1 MIELND
7 DELNCEQEN
16 SQKVSDGFIE
26 DQRDARFIT
35 LQAMIDEVG
44 QDDVL
49 EIWKV
54 DIYQDENLQESI
66 IFNNRESTRDNEFI
80 DKNILPIRKAATI
93 PTTVP
98 ILKKTVHKRNLYG
111 HYIRRKSNQNTPE
124 TSPALD
130 ERPTIDERPAVD
142 ATDEIS
148 SNPQEKQINDSDTN
162 FILDR
167 SQIEEDETEK
177 EREINDINLQTVKN
191 LNRVITKGR
200 PPKQRYLSSVEKKQG
215 VQGRPKTRGSYK
227 CHVCNGIG
235 HNAAFHKNAEYFC
248 DITPEFR
255 LWKIFFSR
263 EIYVN
268 RIPGIF
274 GCRICGLEVT
284 YLISKQGPAISGF
297 LLKWDMRQSFR
308 STTQI

>member
-54 DIYQDENLQESI
+54 VDIRNERKNHDIYQDENLQESI

-235 HNAAFHKNAEYFC
+235 HNAAFHKNAGNKYSAVEYAVRG
-248 DITPEFR
+248 PP
-255 LWKIFFSR
+255 L
-263 EIYVN
+263 
-268 RIPGIF
+268 
-274 GCRICGLEVT
+274 T
-284 YLISKQGPAISGF
+284 YNKGHHRKLA
-297 LLKWDMRQSFR
+297 LY
-308 STTQI
+308 